1 MAVLPLFALGLGSVA
16 APPYRTPR
24 CVCVGTPNASPATM
38 ALNDTI
44 PRLVAPP
51 AMETRLYVG
60 MWTSHLRNLRRGME
74 ANSLLGIAYRGF
86 YGATFINSFGDRA
99 IAAGVQRTL
108 APANPDS
115 SPMAALGFRA
125 GFLTGYDERFIA
137 IAGKTPVLP
146 FVQLVGILQQQ
157 RLGVEVAY
165 SGVVASLMLSCR
177 L

>member
-1 MAVLPLFALGLGSVA
+1 
-16 APPYRTPR
+16 
-24 CVCVGTPNASPATM
+24 
-38 ALNDTI
+38 
-44 PRLVAPP
+44 
-51 AMETRLYVG
+51 METRLYVG
-60 MWTSHLRNLRRGME
+60 MWTSHLRNLRRGVE

-108 APANPDS
+108 VPANLDS
-115 SPMAALGFRA
+115 SPSATLGYRA
-125 GFLTGYDERFIA
+125 GFVTGYDERFIA

-146 FVQLVGILQQQ
+146 FVQLVGMLQHQ